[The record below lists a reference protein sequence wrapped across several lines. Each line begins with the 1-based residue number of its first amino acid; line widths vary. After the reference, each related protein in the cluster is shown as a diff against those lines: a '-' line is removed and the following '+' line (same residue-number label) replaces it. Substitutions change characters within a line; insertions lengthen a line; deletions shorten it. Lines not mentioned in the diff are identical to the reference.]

1 MPLFSITIHKLKS
14 EGFDFGLQDYPIFD
28 KSHREELNK
37 KILEEYEMEE
47 IGQETSALFKF
58 YLNRN
63 MSKIMPYYNKL
74 YEADAIKYNFADQ
87 YDLKEELT
95 HEGSRNENENRDITG
110 TTTNT
115 GNSSSE
121 TESEANG
128 NSNGN
133 NVNIVSRPPQNQ
145 ITISDI
151 ENGVYASNASYDKD
165 NSNTVNT
172 SNSSITGNTSS
183 TTGME
188 NNINGAKTGSDEY
201 TDSRRKHGRD
211 KTMTAL
217 IQEYKDT
224 IINIDRMI
232 VEDPKIYNLFY
243 GVYY

>member
-1 MPLFSITIHKLKS
+1 MPLFSITIHELKKQ
-14 EGFDFGLQDYPIFD
+14 GFDFGLQDYPIFD
-28 KSHREELNK
+28 ESHRQELNQ

-47 IGQETSALFKF
+47 IGTETTALFKF
-58 YLNRN
+58 YLNRT
-63 MSKIMPYYNKL
+63 MRKIMPYYNKL
-74 YEADAIKYNFADQ
+74 YEADSIKYDFSEQ
-87 YDLKEELT
+87 YDLKEELL
-95 HEGSRNENENRDITG
+95 HEGSRNENENRGMTG
-110 TTTNT
+110 STINT
-115 GNSSSE
+115 STSSSN

-183 TTGME
+183 TTGVE
-188 NNINGAKTGSDEY
+188 NNINGAKTGSDKY

-211 KTMTAL
+211 KTMTSL
-217 IQEYKDT
+217 IQEYRDS

-232 VEDPKIYNLFY
+232 VEDESIYNLFY
-243 GVYY
+243 GIYY